1 MTERLESY
9 SYPLGAQ
16 ERCTVGSF
24 RIDFKR
30 HQAQWSD
37 GMFTIHGYVRGEVVP
52 TLGLVL
58 AHKHPEDRGPIVGLL
73 DGLRKEGGHGA
84 VFHRILDSAGRE
96 HRVLTIVETLSDD
109 SRTIVGF
116 QGLMV
121 DLTQT
126 VAVQTRQES
135 AAAVRGAYATKALIE
150 QAKGVIM
157 CCLQTDSDQAFK
169 VLTDRSQRTNS
180 KLAVVA
186 AELID
191 SVVAGETLSKLRQW
205 QARSA

>member
-1 MTERLESY
+1 MADRLESY
-9 SYPLGAQ
+9 SYPLGTQ
-16 ERCTVGSF
+16 ERCTVGTF
-24 RIDFKR
+24 LVDFTR
-30 HQAQWSD
+30 SRAHWSD
-37 GMFTIHGYVRGEVVP
+37 GMFRIHGYVRGEVVP
-52 TLGLVL
+52 TLDLIL
-58 AHKHPEDRGPIVGLL
+58 AHKHPEDRGPIVAVL
-73 DGLRKEGGHGA
+73 DGLRKDGGHGA

-96 HRVLTIVETLSDD
+96 HRVLTMVETLSDS
-109 SRTIVGF
+109 SRKIVGF

-157 CCLQTDSDQAFK
+157 CCLQTDSEEAFRI
-169 VLTDRSQRTNS
+169 LNDRSQRTNS
-180 KLAVVA
+180 KLVVVA

-191 SVVAGETLSKLRQW
+191 SVIAGETLSKLRQW
-205 QARSA
+205 ETRSA

>member
-1 MTERLESY
+1 MADRLESY
-9 SYPLGAQ
+9 SYPLGTQ
-16 ERCTVGSF
+16 ERCTVGTF

-30 HQAQWSD
+30 SQAQWSD
-37 GMFTIHGYVRGEVVP
+37 GMFAIHGYARGEVVP
-52 TLGLVL
+52 TLDLIL
-58 AHKHPEDRGPIVGLL
+58 AHKHPEDLGPIVGVL
-73 DGLRKEGGHGA
+73 DGLRRDGGHGA

-96 HRVLTIVETLSDD
+96 HRVLTMVETLSDD

-157 CCLQTDSDQAFK
+157 CCLQIGSEEAFGI
-169 VLTDRSQRTNS
+169 LTERSQRTNS
-180 KLAVVA
+180 KLAVIA
-186 AELID
+186 AELVD
-191 SVVAGETLSKLRQW
+191 SVYAGETLSKLRQW
-205 QARSA
+205 ETRSA